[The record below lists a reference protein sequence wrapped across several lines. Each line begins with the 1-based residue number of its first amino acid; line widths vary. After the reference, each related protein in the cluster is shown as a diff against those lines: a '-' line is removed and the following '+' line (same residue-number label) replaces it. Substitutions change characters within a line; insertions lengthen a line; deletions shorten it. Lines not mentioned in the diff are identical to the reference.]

1 MSYHH
6 SKTNSWLTL
15 HRCLVISLVFMRE
28 WIYSVQVSDKQVK
41 NTNNIICTNTLNH
54 VRFSV
59 FSGRWKHAFFFT
71 SPSNSRP
78 NKCIPLHL
86 FLSSKTLI
94 MGIFVLICFLDICNL
109 ISLQQEDDTCS
120 QESTSKAYYN
130 QITSA
135 KRQTLLDFMT
145 GWLQGAVSVLST
157 DNTLLLLEIVFW
169 IFFAKYYS
177 EWDIHESYQ

>member
-6 SKTNSWLTL
+6 SKTNRWLTL
-15 HRCLVISLVFMRE
+15 HRCLVISLYNYKERVDLQCSGQ
-28 WIYSVQVSDKQVK
+28 WQAGK
-41 NTNNIICTNTLNH
+41 NTNNITCTNTLNH
-54 VRFSV
+54 VIFSV

-71 SPSNSRP
+71 SSSNSRP

-94 MGIFVLICFLDICNL
+94 IGIFVLICFLDIYNL

-120 QESTSKAYYN
+120 QESTSKAYYK

-169 IFFAKYYS
+169 IFFCK
-177 EWDIHESYQ
+177 I

>member
-1 MSYHH
+1 MHQHFKS
-6 SKTNSWLTL
+6 
-15 HRCLVISLVFMRE
+15 CQIF
-28 WIYSVQVSDKQVK
+28 
-41 NTNNIICTNTLNH
+41 C
-54 VRFSV
+54 

-78 NKCIPLHL
+78 NKRIPLHL

-94 MGIFVLICFLDICNL
+94 MGIFVLIYFLDICNL

-145 GWLQGAVSVLST
+145 GWLQGAVSVFLSFPQI
-157 DNTLLLLEIVFW
+157 TLYYFWKLFSEYFLQNIIQNEIYMSLISKFCSIVRVLFSHTE
-169 IFFAKYYS
+169 ALNRS
-177 EWDIHESYQ
+177 